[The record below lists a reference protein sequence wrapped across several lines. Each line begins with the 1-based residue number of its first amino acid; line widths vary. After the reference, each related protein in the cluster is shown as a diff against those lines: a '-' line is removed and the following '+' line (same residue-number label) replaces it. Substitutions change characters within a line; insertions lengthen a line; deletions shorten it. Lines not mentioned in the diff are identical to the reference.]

1 MSEDGKQAAGRQA
14 ATLVQDGMVVGLGT
28 GSTVFH
34 VLTALGQRL
43 REEGL
48 RIVGVPTSDA
58 TARLAAEF
66 GIPLVARGVPPM
78 DLALDGADEV
88 ETGTLRLIKGR
99 GGALLREKIIAEA
112 SQRFVIVVDESKL
125 VAGLGATGVLPVEVD
140 RFACDAVA
148 RGIAAM
154 GGAPV
159 LRRTAEGQDFVTDGG
174 HLILDCRGFGPLRD
188 PFTLERQLRAI
199 AGVIGTG
206 LFLLPVE
213 QAIIGSVGGSIR
225 VLCPHGKGG

>member
-1 MSEDGKQAAGRQA
+1 MSEDGKQAAGTRA
-14 ATLVQDGMVVGLGT
+14 AALVQDGMVVGLGT
-28 GSTVFH
+28 GSTVFYL
-34 VLTALGQRL
+34 LTELGRRV

-48 RIVGVPTSDA
+48 RITGVPTSASTA
-58 TARLAAEF
+58 TLAGQY
-66 GIPLVARGVPPM
+66 GIKLASGVPPM

-88 ETGTLRLIKGR
+88 EAGTLRLIKGR

-112 SQRFVIVVDESKL
+112 SSRFVVLVNSSKVVER
-125 VAGLGATGVLPVEVD
+125 LGARNFLPVEVD
-140 RFACDAVA
+140 RFARDAVT
-148 RGIAAM
+148 RRITAM

-159 LRRTAEGQDFVTDGG
+159 LRQTAEGQDFVTDGG
-174 HLILDCRGFGPLRD
+174 HLILDCGGFGALRD

-213 QAIIGSVGGSIR
+213 QVFIGETDGSVR
-225 VLCPHGKGG
+225 VMHPHGEGG

>member
-1 MSEDGKQAAGRQA
+1 MSEDGKQAAGTRA
-14 ATLVQDGMVVGLGT
+14 AALVQDGMVVGLGT
-28 GSTVFH
+28 GSTVFYL
-34 VLTALGQRL
+34 LTELGRRV

-48 RIVGVPTSDA
+48 RITGVPTSA
-58 TARLAAEF
+58 GTVTLAGQY
-66 GIPLVARGVPPM
+66 GIKLASGVPAM

-88 ETGTLRLIKGR
+88 EAGTLRLIKGR

-112 SQRFVIVVDESKL
+112 SSRFVVVVDSSK
-125 VAGLGATGVLPVEVD
+125 VVEGLGARNFLPVEVD
-140 RFACDAVA
+140 RFARDAVT
-148 RGIAAM
+148 RRITAM

-159 LRRTAEGQDFVTDGG
+159 LRQTADGQDFVTDGG
-174 HLILDCRGFGPLRD
+174 HLILDCGGFGALRD

-213 QAIIGSVGGSIR
+213 QVFIGGTDGSVRVMHPQGEGG
-225 VLCPHGKGG
+225 